1 MRWPLQYL
9 ALAFVHTWVP
19 FGPFGRGRVHSYPV
33 AAVSTG
39 VIAGCRSTSSIAD
52 KTGGNPVSVAYIALH
67 ITRKQ
72 TPACSLLGCP
82 VTGYDPTNLCLTSNC
97 YILGSLPLMAAHLTR
112 PEGRKLLVS
121 YSSRTGHAGHNLLN
135 HRHEPM
141 LLFLIYFSYIYE

>member
-39 VIAGCRSTSSIAD
+39 VIAGCRSTSSIAE
-52 KTGGNPVSVAYIALH
+52 KRGKPLSQLRTLRCILPGNRHRRAPF
-67 ITRKQ
+67 
-72 TPACSLLGCP
+72 LGCP

-141 LLFLIYFSYIYE
+141 LLFLIYDQ